1 MMTLPLICIVSTAFI
16 AIVVGLIYELNNTN
30 INRSNKED
38 TWYLIFVTFVM
49 GAFGFLI
56 GIVIYGLICLNIP
69 PDIKTVYN
77 YENIELLKDNSQ
89 VEGSF
94 RSGLFFASGIIGE
107 EMYYVMY
114 IKTHNGFTLKKIKC
128 SEATVVYTKTT
139 PRIVTKGM
147 TYKNTEHNRFF
158 DYDRFFDDSHWIQ
171 YKIKYI
177 IEVPVGTITNNYTL
191 DGE

>member
-1 MMTLPLICIVSTAFI
+1 MTLPLICIASAVII
-16 AIVVGLIYELNNTN
+16 AIVSTLIYEYRTN
-30 INRSNKED
+30 DIVLKKENIL
-38 TWYLIFVTFVM
+38 YLLFAKFVM
-49 GAFGFLI
+49 SAFGFLI
-56 GIVIYGLICLNIP
+56 GIVTYGIICMNIP
-69 PDIKTVYN
+69 PDIKTAYN

-94 RSGLFFASGIIGE
+94 RSGLFFASGVIGE

-114 IKTHNGFTLKKIKC
+114 VKTHNGFTLKKIKC

-158 DYDRFFDDSHWIQ
+158 DYDRFFDDSHWIHD
-171 YKIKYI
+171 KIKYI
-177 IEVPVGTITNNYTL
+177 IEVPFGTITNDYKL